1 MLFIRVFP
9 RPSGGGTHKTPRQEG
24 VGCEKQ
30 KGEGNMRKA
39 VIFDFDYTLGDSTN
53 GIAESIW
60 YALERLGFS
69 RPPLEA
75 IKKTI
80 GLSLPEAFFTLTAD
94 GSAQKA
100 EQFVKLFHEKG
111 DEVIVESTQLYP
123 YVRDQI
129 AALRASGYKT
139 AIVTTKGHAVIEG
152 IVHKFG
158 QSSQFDAIV
167 GGDGVKKT
175 KPDPEG
181 LLLAVSALGVA
192 KEEALYVGDSLVDAK
207 TAVNAGV
214 PFAAV
219 LTGTTT
225 REDFAPYPRVYTG
238 ETIADIFQYILSGE

>member
-1 MLFIRVFP
+1 
-9 RPSGGGTHKTPRQEG
+9 
-24 VGCEKQ
+24 
-30 KGEGNMRKA
+30 MRKA

-139 AIVTTKGHAVIEG
+139 AIVTTKGHAV
-152 IVHKFG
+152 
-158 QSSQFDAIV
+158 